1 MLYVS
6 RFDEIAPFSFSYF
19 LIRFLIL
26 YATCFLN
33 MINERHIFFYTKYV
47 SHFFCKVCIVCFSIL
62 FLFCKYDIF
71 HIMSSYF
78 EYTVTLFLKLYS
90 IFSCGY

>member
-19 LIRFLIL
+19 LILFLIL

-33 MINERHIFFYTKYV
+33 MINERHIFFTRSMFLIFFAKYV
-47 SHFFCKVCIVCFSIL
+47 LFVFHFF
-62 FLFCKYDIF
+62 FCKYDIF
-71 HIMSSYF
+71 HMSSYF

>member
-19 LIRFLIL
+19 LILFLIL

-33 MINERHIFFYTKYV
+33 MINERHIFLTRSMFLIFLQSMYCLFFNFVFLSVNMTSFICHLILNTL
-47 SHFFCKVCIVCFSIL
+47 SHCS
-62 FLFCKYDIF
+62 
-71 HIMSSYF
+71 
-78 EYTVTLFLKLYS
+78 
-90 IFSCGY
+90 